1 MPYEQHINDETF
13 MHRALLEA
21 KKSYLKG
28 EVPVGAVI
36 TLDGH
41 VIARAHNCIEEL
53 QDPTAHAEILA
64 IREASAKLRSWRLV
78 GTTLYVTLEPCS
90 MCAGA
95 LVLARI
101 TRLVYGAPDP
111 KSGAAGSIINLVEH
125 ELLNHRLNVT
135 SGILKDECSAILKQ
149 FFSELRDS

>member
-1 MPYEQHINDETF
+1 MNDETF

-21 KKSYLKG
+21 KKAYLKG

-36 TLDGH
+36 TLDGQ
-41 VIARAHNCIEEL
+41 VIARAHNRREEL

-64 IREASAKLRSWRLV
+64 IREAAAKLRSWRLV
-78 GTTLYVTLEPCS
+78 GATIYVTLEPCP

-101 TRLVYGAPDP
+101 GRLVYGAADP
-111 KSGAAGSIINLVEH
+111 KSGGAGSVMNLVNH
-125 ELLNHRLNVT
+125 EVLNHRVSVT
-135 SGILKDECSAILKQ
+135 SGILEDECSALLKQ
-149 FFSELRDS
+149 FFSELRDI

>member
-1 MPYEQHINDETF
+1 MLHEYNMNDETF

-21 KKSYLKG
+21 KKAYLKG

-36 TLDGH
+36 TLDRQ
-41 VIARAHNCIEEL
+41 VIARAHNRREEL

-64 IREASAKLRSWRLV
+64 IREAAAKLRSWRLV
-78 GTTLYVTLEPCS
+78 GATIYVTLEPCP

-101 TRLVYGAPDP
+101 GRLVYGAADP
-111 KSGAAGSIINLVEH
+111 KSGGAGSVMNLVNH
-125 ELLNHRLNVT
+125 EVLNHRVSVT
-135 SGILKDECSAILKQ
+135 SGILEDECSALLKQ
-149 FFSELRDS
+149 FFSELRDI

>member
-1 MPYEQHINDETF
+1 MNDETF

-21 KKSYLKG
+21 KKAYLKG

-36 TLDGH
+36 TLDGQ
-41 VIARAHNCIEEL
+41 VIARAHNRREEL

-64 IREASAKLRSWRLV
+64 IREAAAKLRSWRLV
-78 GTTLYVTLEPCS
+78 GATIYVTLEPCP

-101 TRLVYGAPDP
+101 GRLVYGAADP
-111 KSGAAGSIINLVEH
+111 KSGAAGSVMNLVNH
-125 ELLNHRLNVT
+125 EVLNHRVSVT
-135 SGILKDECSAILKQ
+135 SGILEDECSALLKQ
-149 FFSELRDS
+149 FFSELRDI